1 MEVVAFCGSPRKK
14 GNTKQA
20 LEMVCEV
27 LKNEGIDSSIIQIG
41 GKPIHGCI
49 ACYKCGK
56 KKDGYCHGHKDDD
69 LNNYIDLMKKA
80 DGILIGSPTYFSNV
94 SPEVKA
100 LIDRAGMVARLNGSL
115 FKRKVGAAVV
125 IARRCGASHVFSSIN
140 YFFLISEMIVPGS
153 TYWNMGLALKPGEI
167 KKDEE
172 AVKTFRDLGKNM
184 AWLLKKIKG

>member
-1 MEVVAFCGSPRKK
+1 
-14 GNTKQA
+14 
-20 LEMVCEV
+20 
-27 LKNEGIDSSIIQIG
+27 
-41 GKPIHGCI
+41 
-49 ACYKCGK
+49 
-56 KKDGYCHGHKDDD
+56 
-69 LNNYIDLMKKA
+69 
-80 DGILIGSPTYFSNV
+80 
-94 SPEVKA
+94 
-100 LIDRAGMVARLNGSL
+100 L

-153 TYWNMGLALKPGEI
+153 TYWNMGLALRPGEI

>member
-1 MEVVAFCGSPRKK
+1 MKVVAFCGSPRKK
-14 GNTKQA
+14 GNTRQA

-27 LKNEGIDSSIIQIG
+27 LESEGISTSIIQIG
-41 GKPIHGCI
+41 GKKIHGCI

-56 KKDGYCHGHKDDD
+56 EKDGRCHGHKDDK
-69 LNNYIDLMKKA
+69 LNEYIEAMRKA

-100 LIDRAGMVARLNGSL
+100 LIDRAGLVARMNGSF

-125 IARRCGASHVFSSIN
+125 VARRCGASHVFSSIN

-153 TYWNMGLALKPGEI
+153 SYWNMGLALKPGEI
-167 KKDEE
+167 QKDEE
-172 AVKTFRDLGKNM
+172 AVKTFKDLGTNM
-184 AWLLKKIKG
+184 AWLLKKINK